1 MQHAFCQCPAG
12 LPGGR
17 AAATAVP
24 VRFTPFNDE
33 TAVKALL
40 DPRRFVRVIYIGR
53 LSLATAIFLAAI
65 FAWERAPARDTLI
78 ASLILASAA
87 AVTAASVWRTVVQRH
102 LPGPTFFY
110 LQSTFDLALVT
121 AVVHITGRAA
131 SPFAALYILV
141 IASAALLLPAGGGL
155 LVAALGI
162 VLFFA
167 ESVVGRGGVF
177 DFTLWLQLGIFAVVA
192 LGCAYVSAKLHEGAA
207 GREALAAE
215 LAQARLEAADIL
227 ENIRAAI
234 LTIDLKGNLL
244 YANPAANTI
253 LGGDL
258 ASRTGTPILD
268 WLTEVAP
275 VLGSALRRSVT
286 ERVRTTRAEGEFWR
300 DGERHTIGVTTTA
313 PEAPNEAADN
323 GKAAHRPTTA
333 TAIFQDISTHKRIE
347 SLRMRAER
355 LEAVAELSA
364 SLAHEIRN
372 PLASIRSAVEQLTQS
387 RRATEDERTLGD
399 LVLRESDRLSRLLGE
414 FLDFSRTRV
423 TTIEPVDLVQI
434 VSGAAS
440 LAGAHPS
447 RADGVD
453 MTCNV
458 PTSPL
463 VIEGDQDLLHRAV
476 FNLALNAIQAVAGKG
491 TVAIGLAPLHGEEL
505 PAGGEFEH
513 GAVALS
519 VSDDGPGIPPD
530 LRERMFDPF
539 FTTKEG
545 GTGLGLPVVH
555 RAVEAHR
562 GLVLVDSGAHGT
574 RFTVLLPLAQSA
586 STEES

>member
-1 MQHAFCQCPAG
+1 MPVSSRVS
-12 LPGGR
+12 GR
-17 AAATAVP
+17 RVAATAAQT
-24 VRFTPFNDE
+24 VRFTPITDE
-33 TAVKALL
+33 TAAKALL
-40 DPRRFVRVIYIGR
+40 DPRRFVRVIYLGR
-53 LSLATAIFLAAI
+53 LSLASAIFLAAI

-87 AVTAASVWRTVVQRH
+87 AVTAASVWRTVVQRQR
-102 LPGPTFFY
+102 PGPTFFY
-110 LQSTFDLALVT
+110 LQSIFDLALVT
-121 AVVHITGRAA
+121 AVVHVTGRSA

-141 IASAALLLPAGGGL
+141 IASAALLLPPGGGL

-162 VLFFA
+162 ALFFA
-167 ESVVGRGGVF
+167 ESVVGRAAAY
-177 DFTLWLQLGIFAVVA
+177 DFTLWVQLGIFAVVA

-215 LAQARLEAADIL
+215 LVQARLEAADIL

-234 LTIDLKGNLL
+234 LTIDVKGNLL

-253 LGGDL
+253 LGGEL
-258 ASRTGTPILD
+258 RSRTGTPVLE

-275 VLGSALRRSVT
+275 VLGNALRRSIT
-286 ERVRTTRAEGEFWR
+286 EGVRTTRAEGDFWR
-300 DGERHTIGVTTTA
+300 DGQRHTIGVTTTA
-313 PEAPNEAADN
+313 PEPSSNGN
-323 GKAAHRPTTA
+323 GKADPRPATA
-333 TAIFQDISTHKRIE
+333 TAIFSDISSHKRVE
-347 SLRMRAER
+347 SLRVRAER

-372 PLASIRSAVEQLTQS
+372 PLASIRSAVEQLTRS

-423 TTIEPVDLVQI
+423 TTIEPVNLAHI
-434 VSGAAS
+434 VRGAAS
-440 LAGAHPS
+440 LAATHPS
-447 RADGVD
+447 RAEGAAL
-453 MTCNV
+453 TCNV
-458 PTSPL
+458 PVTPV

-476 FNLALNAIQAVAGKG
+476 FNLALNAVQAVGEKG
-491 TVAIGLAPLHGEEL
+491 HVAVDLAPLPDEEL
-505 PAGGEFEH
+505 PAGAEFER

-519 VSDDGPGIPPD
+519 VSDDGPGIPAE

-562 GLVLVDSGAHGT
+562 GLVLVDSGTHGT

-586 STEES
+586 SSEES